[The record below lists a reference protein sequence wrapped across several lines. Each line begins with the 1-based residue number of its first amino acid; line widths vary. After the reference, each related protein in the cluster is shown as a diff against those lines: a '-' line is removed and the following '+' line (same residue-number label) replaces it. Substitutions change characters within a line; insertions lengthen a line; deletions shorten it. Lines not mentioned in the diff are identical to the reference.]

1 MIVATIT
8 TTIAVAIGIR
18 ATVVAVQVTRG
29 NFFTARSVS
38 AGTRLNR
45 RKIALANVE
54 AFNTSLTVAVT
65 TKTTTAAV
73 TMMAVTVAAHL
84 ATRVSGTT
92 ARSASVWIQVMKRT
106 TTAKATKEVAWQ
118 SNGLVMADVTTTTT
132 TVDATGTRATA
143 AERVATVFSLS
154 TARTVNALT
163 HPRKRKVAQALAV
176 VVPKPILETND
187 VMTRT
192 TIAGA
197 TGTTEIAVANLAII
211 SSSRIARLANVWTR
225 LRRKTRKN
233 RAMEPAPPLDGKVTN
248 AVTTGITT
256 AVAAGTVATAVER
269 VVTNYSIHIAP
280 NASAKIL
287 RKLSSVQGPR
297 HVLSNPMWA
306 TNVVMTKTTTVAA
319 IGTMEIAAGRAVIS
333 TNSLIARPANA
344 WIRQQTRPSARAI
357 VEAQITK
364 VMATATTIT
373 TTVAAPTTVATAAAK
388 KASTSSL
395 IVKSASVRIHLI
407 LTTESK
413 KGRGSVTQLRL
424 TAVT

>member
-1 MIVATIT
+1 MLVATIT

-65 TKTTTAAV
+65 TTTTTAAV

-118 SNGLVMADVTTTTT
+118 SNGLVMADVTTRTT
-132 TVDATGTRATA
+132 TVDATGMRATV
-143 AERVATVFSLS
+143 AERAATACSSSIAPHVH
-154 TARTVNALT
+154 ALI
-163 HPRKRKVAQALAV
+163 HPRKRKVVQALAV
-176 VVPKPILETND
+176 VVQKRTLETND

-211 SSSRIARLANVWTR
+211 SSLRIARLVNVWTR
-225 LRRKTRKN
+225 LSR
-233 RAMEPAPPLDGKVTN
+233 
-248 AVTTGITT
+248 
-256 AVAAGTVATAVER
+256 
-269 VVTNYSIHIAP
+269 
-280 NASAKIL
+280 
-287 RKLSSVQGPR
+287 
-297 HVLSNPMWA
+297 NP
-306 TNVVMTKTTTVAA
+306 
-319 IGTMEIAAGRAVIS
+319 
-333 TNSLIARPANA
+333 
-344 WIRQQTRPSARAI
+344 QT
-357 VEAQITK
+357 
-364 VMATATTIT
+364 
-373 TTVAAPTTVATAAAK
+373 
-388 KASTSSL
+388 L
-395 IVKSASVRIHLI
+395 
-407 LTTESK
+407 
-413 KGRGSVTQLRL
+413 
-424 TAVT
+424 